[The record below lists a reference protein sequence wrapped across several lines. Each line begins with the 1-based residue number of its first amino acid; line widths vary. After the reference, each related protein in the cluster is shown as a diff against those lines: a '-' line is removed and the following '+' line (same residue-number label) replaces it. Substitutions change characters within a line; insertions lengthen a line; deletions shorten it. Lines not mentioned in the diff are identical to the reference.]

1 MQLLNVIIN
10 LCNNNYHIM
19 K

>member
-1 MQLLNVIIN
+1 MQLLNVIN